1 MAEEIK
7 EEKLE
12 KLVEESKEKKKKV
25 SKKKTEAAE
34 VKEEVKEEK
43 AAVKEMSLED
53 KKKALIEKAKKLAE
67 GIVPVGGR
75 GLTKESVEA
84 SKIADEDLKGLKMDN
99 MMVPLEDYVK
109 SGIYLGTKVITPD
122 MKPYVFKRRAKD
134 GLAII
139 NTKIADDKLK
149 VAAAMLSEYAP
160 DKIVVACKR
169 EAGWK
174 ALETFSKTTGIRTFT
189 KKYPAGIITNT
200 KLPEFFEPELAVI
213 VDPWLDKNL
222 LADSTII
229 NVPVISLCDTNNLTS
244 NIDMI
249 VPCNN
254 KSNKSIGL
262 VFMILAKEYLRA
274 RGIAGKVP
282 DLKEFTGE
290 KE

>member
-1 MAEEIK
+1 MAEEEIQQVEEAK
-7 EEKLE
+7 EEKKKTSKKKTTKKTE
-12 KLVEESKEKKKKV
+12 NVEETKEESKET
-25 SKKKTEAAE
+25 SM
-34 VKEEVKEEK
+34 EE
-43 AAVKEMSLED
+43 
-53 KKKALIEKAKKLAE
+53 KKKALLEKAKKLAE

-84 SKIADEDLKGLKMDN
+84 SKIADEEFKGLKTDN
-99 MMVPLEDYVK
+99 MLVPLEDYVK

-122 MKPYVFKRRAKD
+122 MKPYVFKRRAD

-139 NTKIADDKLK
+139 NTKMADEKIKL
-149 VAAAMLSEYAP
+149 AASFLSEYAP
-160 DKIVVACKR
+160 EKIVVACKR

-174 ALETFSKTTGIRTFT
+174 AMETFSKLTGIKVFT

-200 KLPEFFEPELAVI
+200 KLPDFFEPELAVI

-222 LADSTII
+222 LYDASLI
-229 NVPVISLCDTNNLTS
+229 NIPVVSLCDTNNLTS
-244 NIDMI
+244 NIDLI

-262 VFMILAKEYLRA
+262 VFWILAREFLKLKGSKE
-274 RGIAGKVP
+274 KVP
-282 DLKEFTGE
+282 DIKEFTGE